1 VLRSGVQRFCL
12 PASTKPGWAAAT
24 KDRTKTGVDRI
35 VELCPRAIQVLNRQ
49 LALRQDYVM
58 AGKLRHELLFFF
70 PGGKRISDPEVTRWR
85 WAESLQRAR
94 VRQRGPYHARHTY
107 VSWLLMTGKNLLWVA
122 EQNGH
127 SVEVMLRM
135 YAKWLKGSTE
145 ADIEAIRQAMNAR
158 HESRSASA
166 PQAMNALGTG
176 PNTAHSREFATRFA
190 TRLPPADDR
199 GGKSRDKWLTEEEEE
214 WRRGWDS
221 NTSADP

>member
-1 VLRSGVQRFCL
+1 LGRDHRQLYETRFFTGLRPSEEIALTVEDYDPVMGTLRINKARVGRRD
-12 PASTKPGWAAAT
+12 

-35 VELCPRAIQVLNRQ
+35 VEFCPRAIQVLNRQ

-70 PGGKRISDPEVTRWR
+70 PDGKRISDPEVTRWR
-85 WAESLQRAR
+85 WTESLQRVR

-107 VSWLLMTGKNLLWVA
+107 VTWLLMTGKNLLWVA

-127 SVEVMLRM
+127 SVMLRM

-158 HESRSASA
+158 HDRSASA
-166 PQAMNALGTG
+166 PQAINALGTG
-176 PNTAHSREFATRFA
+176 PNRA
-190 TRLPPADDR
+190 LM
-199 GGKSRDKWLTEEEEE
+199 
-214 WRRGWDS
+214 
-221 NTSADP
+221 